1 MLAVVA
7 LLATTAAGAPSQAP
21 SLLARTGPDMGPT
34 LGADYAGSD
43 YNITLWNT
51 PASKA
56 ANNYKSSALAC
67 GAYCAA
73 DPKCCAWTYCPPGSG
88 EEVEPFAISKADGWN
103 VSTGAHAAALGER
116 CCLKKGVGVLR
127 KGPEEAKHWTGLVPR
142 AVKGGQIT
150 AQCKGPPLPPSPPPV
165 PPGCKAWDG
174 ECIAPYPGN
183 VWQHPKIHQSPDC
196 LHIGGWHD
204 MAGAL
209 TFVGVNGLEHH
220 AFQGTHTHNTYTQIH
235 SSRGTATHR
244 ETHSSTQQHLLSAC
258 LSVCLIC
265 MCCVCCYVPVVL
277 CVLLLYA
284 AVMLLYCACVRVCLC
299 VCLLCVCVLMLLLA
313 LCCRVSGL
321 PGLVSLCLQRF
332 GAPPGSIG
340 FPRLA

>member
-142 AVKGGQIT
+142 AVKGGKIT

-220 AFQGTHTHNTYTQIH
+220 AFQGCPASQGWSHSASKDLVHWEDRGRHVHMIHETYEGMDSTSCGPCSGFVSVDDEGTPCAGFRQCGSTKGATGLNPAAHTWDVPT
-235 SSRGTATHR
+235 R
-244 ETHSSTQQHLLSAC
+244 SAAPRI
-258 LSVCLIC
+258 SG
-265 MCCVCCYVPVVL
+265 
-277 CVLLLYA
+277 A
-284 AVMLLYCACVRVCLC
+284 AART
-299 VCLLCVCVLMLLLA
+299 
-313 LCCRVSGL
+313 
-321 PGLVSLCLQRF
+321 
-332 GAPPGSIG
+332 
-340 FPRLA
+340 

>member
-1 MLAVVA
+1 MRGVL
-7 LLATTAAGAPSQAP
+7 
-21 SLLARTGPDMGPT
+21 RRGPVQ
-34 LGADYAGSD
+34 
-43 YNITLWNT
+43 
-51 PASKA
+51 
-56 ANNYKSSALAC
+56 
-67 GAYCAA
+67 
-73 DPKCCAWTYCPPGSG
+73 CCAWTYCPPGSG

-142 AVKGGQIT
+142 AVKGGKIT
-150 AQCKGPPLPPSPPPV
+150 AQCKGPPLPPPPPPV

-220 AFQGTHTHNTYTQIH
+220 AFQGTHTHTTHTHRHTAAEAQPHTERHTAAH
-235 SSRGTATHR
+235 SSICY
-244 ETHSSTQQHLLSAC
+244 LLVCLSA
-258 LSVCLIC
+258 LSVCAVFAATCLL
-265 MCCVCCYVPVVL
+265 CCVCC
-277 CVLLLYA
+277 CC
-284 AVMLLYCACVRVCLC
+284 MLL
-299 VCLLCVCVLMLLLA
+299 
-313 LCCRVSGL
+313 
-321 PGLVSLCLQRF
+321 
-332 GAPPGSIG
+332 
-340 FPRLA
+340 